1 MPGRS
6 PTFSPRE
13 YLSEPVSP
21 AKSLDNAI
29 WHDIL
34 RPMASIEDLT
44 FAEKKNVAIQQQ
56 QPEHSIAQ
64 LRESDIKDNAKM
76 SDLVTHGIALSSVWE
91 LGERLAISQERLG
104 ELLSIPK
111 RTLHRR
117 AQKQELLKQDESER
131 VLRLFRL
138 YFQAMDVF
146 EDGDRTLRW
155 FASHPKALGGRTPL
169 EFARTEPGAR
179 LVEDLL
185 GRIED
190 GVFS

>member
-1 MPGRS
+1 
-6 PTFSPRE
+6 
-13 YLSEPVSP
+13 
-21 AKSLDNAI
+21 
-29 WHDIL
+29 
-34 RPMASIEDLT
+34 MASRKDSQASQQAKL
-44 FAEKKNVAIQQQ
+44 AIQQ
-56 QPEHSIAQ
+56 PPDHSIAQ
-64 LRESDIKDNAKM
+64 LRETDIKNNAKM
-76 SDLVTHGIALSSVWE
+76 ADLVAHGIALSSVWE
-91 LGERLAISQERLG
+91 LGQRLAISQKRLG

-117 AQKQELLKQDESER
+117 VQKQELLKPDESER

-138 YFQAMDVF
+138 YFRAMEVF
-146 EDGDRTLRW
+146 EDGDRALKW

-185 GRIED
+185 GRIEE

>member
-1 MPGRS
+1 
-6 PTFSPRE
+6 
-13 YLSEPVSP
+13 
-21 AKSLDNAI
+21 
-29 WHDIL
+29 
-34 RPMASIEDLT
+34 MASTKDPL
-44 FAEKKNVAIQQQ
+44 FAEKENVTVR
-56 QPEHSIAQ
+56 QPPDHSIAQ
-64 LRESDIKDNAKM
+64 LREGDIKDNAKM

-91 LGERLAISQERLG
+91 LGERLAISQERLS

-117 AQKQELLKQDESER
+117 VQKQELLKQDESER

-138 YFQAMDVF
+138 YFRAMEVF
-146 EDGDRTLRW
+146 EDGDRALRW

>member
-1 MPGRS
+1 MATTKASDLSKQTKRAFHP
-6 PTFSPRE
+6 PR
-13 YLSEPVSP
+13 
-21 AKSLDNAI
+21 D
-29 WHDIL
+29 
-34 RPMASIEDLT
+34 
-44 FAEKKNVAIQQQ
+44 
-56 QPEHSIAQ
+56 HSIVQ

-76 SDLVTHGIALSSVWE
+76 SDLVTRGIPLSSVRE
-91 LGERLAISQERLG
+91 LGEKLAISQERLG

-117 AQKQELLKQDESER
+117 VQKQELLKQDESER

-138 YFQAMDVF
+138 YFLAMEVF
-146 EDGDRTLRW
+146 EDGNRVLRW
-155 FASHPKALGGRTPL
+155 LVSHPKALGGRTPL

-185 GRIED
+185 GRIND

>member
-1 MPGRS
+1 
-6 PTFSPRE
+6 
-13 YLSEPVSP
+13 
-21 AKSLDNAI
+21 
-29 WHDIL
+29 
-34 RPMASIEDLT
+34 MASNEDSTLPEQ
-44 FAEKKNVAIQQQ
+44 AQPAIQQSRD
-56 QPEHSIAQ
+56 HSIAQ

-76 SDLVTHGIALSSVWE
+76 SELVTHGIALSSVWE
-91 LGERLAISQERLG
+91 LGERLAISKERLG

-138 YFQAMDVF
+138 YFRAMEVF
-146 EDGDRTLRW
+146 EDGDRALRW
-155 FASHPKALGGRTPL
+155 FSSHPKALGGRTPL

>member
-1 MPGRS
+1 
-6 PTFSPRE
+6 
-13 YLSEPVSP
+13 
-21 AKSLDNAI
+21 
-29 WHDIL
+29 
-34 RPMASIEDLT
+34 MASRKDST
-44 FAEKKNVAIQQQ
+44 VSEKAKLASQ
-56 QPEHSIAQ
+56 QPRDHSIAQ

-117 AQKQELLKQDESER
+117 VQKQELLKQDESER

-138 YFQAMDVF
+138 YFRAMEVF
-146 EDGDRTLRW
+146 EDGDCALRW

>member
-1 MPGRS
+1 
-6 PTFSPRE
+6 
-13 YLSEPVSP
+13 
-21 AKSLDNAI
+21 
-29 WHDIL
+29 
-34 RPMASIEDLT
+34 
-44 FAEKKNVAIQQQ
+44 
-56 QPEHSIAQ
+56 
-64 LRESDIKDNAKM
+64 M

-117 AQKQELLKQDESER
+117 VQKQELLKQDESER

-138 YFQAMDVF
+138 YFRAMEVF
-146 EDGDRTLRW
+146 EDGDRALRW

>member
-1 MPGRS
+1 
-6 PTFSPRE
+6 
-13 YLSEPVSP
+13 
-21 AKSLDNAI
+21 
-29 WHDIL
+29 
-34 RPMASIEDLT
+34 MAST
-44 FAEKKNVAIQQQ
+44 KNSTLPEQAQPAIQQSRD
-56 QPEHSIAQ
+56 HSIPQ

-76 SDLVTHGIALSSVWE
+76 SELVTHGIALSSVWE

-117 AQKQELLKQDESER
+117 AQKRQLLKQDESER

-138 YFQAMDVF
+138 YFRAMEVF
-146 EDGDRTLRW
+146 EDGDRALRW
-155 FASHPKALGGRTPL
+155 FSSHPKALGG
-169 EFARTEPGAR
+169 RTEPGAR

-185 GRIED
+185 GRIEE